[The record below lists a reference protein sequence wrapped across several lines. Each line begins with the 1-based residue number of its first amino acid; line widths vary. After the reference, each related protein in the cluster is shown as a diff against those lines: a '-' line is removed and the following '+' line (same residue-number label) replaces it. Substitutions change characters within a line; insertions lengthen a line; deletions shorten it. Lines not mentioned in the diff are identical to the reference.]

1 MGIGKK
7 IRTFEALRST
17 LNLWEVLAVNRYKK
31 YSSLVGAQLPYF
43 LRLQEVLEH
52 LCALYPGAK
61 SGLLRVREER
71 SADLLILTSDRG
83 YLGDFIPIV
92 LRRAEAF
99 IESRRE
105 IRISLFLAGRRGALR
120 KYMERGAVLFE
131 EVLTKDV
138 SWEVVERIRDTL
150 VERYRKGMSD
160 ACYVIFQRPRV
171 EGGKF
176 VELERRERKDAL
188 VEESP
193 FFYAGFSEV
202 LRLKPKRVVETGGYG
217 PVVVRFLPPDIKGR
231 YSKTSVLNLEV
242 PEEELMESLLE
253 LYLSFFMREIFLEH
267 FASLN
272 FARYRTISRILENID
287 RKLRTYRLLV
297 NKLRQ
302 ERITKEIQDIV
313 FSLMATEE
321 EKLRDYRED
330 TCTLEVDRNTGEEI
344 VQDLRRRLEKLG
356 FGIGRVEKRYLLGG
370 FRLLMHGKVLDLS
383 VKGLLRDMARGIGA

>member
-1 MGIGKK
+1 MEIRKK

-71 SADLLILTSDRG
+71 SVDLLILTSDRG
-83 YLGDFIPIV
+83 YLGDFIPRV
-92 LRRAEAF
+92 LRRAEDF
-99 IESRRE
+99 IESRRD

-120 KYMERGAVLFE
+120 KYIERGAVLFE

-138 SWEVVERIRDTL
+138 SWEVVEKIRDTL
-150 VERYRKGMSD
+150 VERYRKEMSD

-171 EGGKF
+171 EGGRF
-176 VELERRERKDAL
+176 LELERRERKEAVL
-188 VEESP
+188 EGSP
-193 FFYAGFSEV
+193 FFYTGFSEV
-202 LRLKPKRVVETGGYG
+202 LKLEPRRVVETGGYG
-217 PVVVRFLPPDIKGR
+217 PVVVRFLPPEIKGR
-231 YSKTSVLNLEV
+231 YTKKFVLNLEV
-242 PEEELMESLLE
+242 PEEELIESLLE
-253 LYLSFFMREIFLEH
+253 LYLNFFMREIFLEH

-287 RKLRTYRLLV
+287 RKLRAYRLLV

-302 ERITKEIQDIV
+302 EKITKEIQDIV
-313 FSLMATEE
+313 FSLIATEE
-321 EKLRDYRED
+321 KKFKSYQED
-330 TCTLEVDRNTGEEI
+330 LWTLEVDLHTGEDI
-344 VQDLRRRLEKLG
+344 VKYLIDRLKNLG
-356 FGIGRVEKRYLLGG
+356 FTVGEVERRNLLGG
-370 FRLLMHGKVLDLS
+370 FKLLRSGKAIDLS
-383 VKGLLRDMARGIGA
+383 VAGLLNSLKRL